1 MTYGNEV
8 FEITN
13 RPYMLDTRMADMRAA
28 YDLGHKAG
36 VKVVEDYI
44 EDQQDLKLVME
55 RRGGKE
61 LFNKYVSERPINS
74 NDWSDD
80 IELSWPWI

>member
-1 MTYGNEV
+1 MTHPLTDELCL
-8 FEITN
+8 EITN
-13 RPYMLDTRMADMRAA
+13 RLYMLDTRMADMRAA

-55 RRGGKE
+55 RRSGPTTRITLE
-61 LFNKYVSERPINS
+61 
-74 NDWSDD
+74 
-80 IELSWPWI
+80 ELSMRPQEDN